1 MPLACLHF
9 GKLSS
14 NTKTI
19 TRYRKLSVKLDLR
32 GMLKTGSPG
41 ILLLSAPASR
51 ISALHEAVTAVR
63 ETGARDV
70 DLYYGKIEPLLSVNF
85 TKQNGVKRVKDIGR
99 IVDECAELG
108 VGGDVVKWIRDG
120 VEKRRPLWRLE
131 EFQKDKRRPVLRREE
146 AIRSLEG
153 ADPLG
158 RGPLSRDI
166 PVERE
171 RDLLAEMN
179 GTMQTVQNS
188 PIIRPRADWALP
200 AKADEGEAVR
210 QSPIVRQKQEEEQ
223 YRLVRNGLI
232 SKRVP
237 AAEAKAWA
245 EANKSTEARRESPIV
260 RPTQER
266 LVRNGLISKR
276 VSLEEMEASKTD
288 PIVRPKEE
296 GKAPISRP
304 IEPTEEEKQQGYRFV
319 KSGLVTR
326 RIPVY

>member
-1 MPLACLHF
+1 
-9 GKLSS
+9 
-14 NTKTI
+14 
-19 TRYRKLSVKLDLR
+19 
-32 GMLKTGSPG
+32 MLKTGSPG

-70 DLYYGKIEPLLSVNF
+70 DLYYGSIEPRLSVNF

-99 IVDECAELG
+99 IVDACAELG
-108 VGGDVVKWIRDG
+108 VGGDVVKWIRNG

-131 EFQKDKRRPVLRREE
+131 EFQKEKRIPVLRREE
-146 AIRSLEG
+146 AIKSLEG

-171 RDLLAEMN
+171 RGLLAEMN
-179 GTMQTVQNS
+179 GTMQTVRNS
-188 PIIRPRADWALP
+188 PIIRPRVDWALP

-210 QSPIVRQKQEEEQ
+210 QSPIVRPKQE
-223 YRLVRNGLI
+223 RLVRNGLI

-237 AAEAKAWA
+237 GAEAKAWA
-245 EANKSTEARRESPIV
+245 EANKSTEARRETPIV

-296 GKAPISRP
+296 GKIPISRP
-304 IEPTEEEKQQGYRFV
+304 TEPTEEEKQQGYRFV